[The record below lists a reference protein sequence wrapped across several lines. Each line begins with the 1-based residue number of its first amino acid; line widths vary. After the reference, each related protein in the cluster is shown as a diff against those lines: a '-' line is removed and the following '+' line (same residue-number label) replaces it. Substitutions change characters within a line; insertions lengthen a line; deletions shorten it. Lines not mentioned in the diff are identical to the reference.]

1 MKKEHVF
8 DELFKSHYQKVFRL
22 CKGYFNGNVDLA
34 ADSAQEIFI
43 KIWQNLHN
51 FRGEAQIGTWI
62 YRIAVNHCLTLLRKN
77 KRNQKIHFD
86 FLINSLQEEKTD
98 DKEEKIATMYSCI
111 QKLKPVD
118 RMIILMTLEA
128 VSYADIAE
136 VIGIEEGNLR
146 VRIHRIKN
154 RLTKCVQL

>member
-62 YRIAVNHCLTLLRKN
+62 YRIAVNYCLTLLRKN